1 MSDAHQSLLFF
12 SAQPYDEQFFKRVNK
27 AQNFGFD
34 LKFLN
39 TPLNEHTASLAKGYE
54 CICVFVNDTVDA
66 TVIEQLYEGG
76 TRLVALRC
84 AGFNNVD
91 LKAAKDK
98 LHIVRVPAY
107 SPHAVAEYALGLML
121 TANRKYYKAYNRTRG
136 GNFSL
141 NGLLGFDMHGKTVG
155 IVGTGKIARVLIKLL
170 QGFDMKLLAYDIYPD
185 EAFAKQYNV
194 QYTDLQTLYRQS
206 DIITLHCPLTND
218 NVHMID
224 RRAFECMKE
233 GVILINTGRGALI
246 DAKALI
252 YGLKKR
258 IVGAA
263 ALDVYENESSY
274 FYRDHSDEIMEDGVL
289 ARLMTFP
296 NVFISSHQAF
306 FTKEALTN
314 IAQTTLESVRAYL
327 NGEPS
332 VNEVKADRS

>member
-1 MSDAHQSLLFF
+1 MHQTLLFF
-12 SAQPYDEQFFKRVNK
+12 SAQPYDEQFFKHINET
-27 AQNFGFD
+27 QNFGFD
-34 LKFLN
+34 LKFL
-39 TPLNEHTASLAKGYE
+39 TVPLNEHTASLPKGYE
-54 CICVFVNDTVDA
+54 SICVFVNDTVNA
-66 TVIEQLYEGG
+66 SVINQLYEGG

-91 LKAAKDK
+91 LEAAKGK
-98 LHIVRVPAY
+98 LHVVRVPAY

-141 NGLLGFDMHGKTVG
+141 NGLLGFDMHGKIVG
-155 IVGTGKIARVLIKLL
+155 IIGTGKIARVLIKLL
-170 QGFDMKLLAYDIYPD
+170 QGFEMKLLAYDIYPD

-206 DIITLHCPLTND
+206 DIITLHCPLTKD

-224 RRAFECMKE
+224 RKAVDEMKK

-314 IAQTTLESVRAYL
+314 IATTTLESVRAYFNRESL
-327 NGEPS
+327 TNA
-332 VNEVKADRS
+332 VKADGT

>member
-1 MSDAHQSLLFF
+1 MSDTHQPLLFF
-12 SAQPYDEQFFKRVNK
+12 SAQPYDEQFFKHINE

-39 TPLNEHTASLAKGYE
+39 APLNEQTASLAKGYE
-54 CICVFVNDTVDA
+54 SICVFVNDTVNA

-91 LKAAKDK
+91 LKAARDK

-107 SPHAVAEYALGLML
+107 SPHAIAEYALGLML
-121 TANRKYYKAYNRTRG
+121 TVNRGFCRAYNRTRG
-136 GNFSL
+136 ANFSL

-170 QGFDMKLLAYDIYPD
+170 QGFEMHLLAYDIYPD
-185 EAFAKQYNV
+185 ESFAKQYNV

-206 DIITLHCPLTND
+206 DIITLHCPLTKD

-224 RRAFECMKE
+224 RKAVDEMKK

-258 IVGAA
+258 IIGAA

-274 FYRDHSDEIMEDGVL
+274 FYRDHSDDVMEDGVL

-296 NVFISSHQAF
+296 NVFVSSHQAF

-314 IAQTTLESVRAYL
+314 IATTTLENVQAYF
-327 NGEPS
+327 NREPL
-332 VNEVKADRS
+332 VNEVKEQA

>member
-1 MSDAHQSLLFF
+1 MNKTLLFF
-12 SAQPYDEQFFKRVNK
+12 SAQPYDEQFFTHINE

-39 TPLNEHTASLAKGYE
+39 TPLNEHTASLAEGYE
-54 CICVFVNDTVDA
+54 SICVFVNDTVDA
-66 TVIEQLYEGG
+66 AVIEQLYEVG

-91 LKAAKDK
+91 LKAAKGK
-98 LHIVRVPAY
+98 LHVVRVPAY
-107 SPHAVAEYALGLML
+107 SPHAIAEYALGLML
-121 TANRKYYKAYNRTRG
+121 TVNRGFCKAYNRTRE

-141 NGLLGFDMHGKTVG
+141 NGLIGFDMHGKTVG
-155 IVGTGKIARVLIKLL
+155 IIGTGKIARVLIKLL

-194 QYTDLQTLYRQS
+194 QYTDLETLYRQS
-206 DIITLHCPLTND
+206 DIITLHCPLTRD
-218 NVHMID
+218 NVHMINRD
-224 RRAFECMKE
+224 AIDVMKK

-258 IVGAA
+258 IIGGA

-296 NVFISSHQAF
+296 NVFVSSHQAF

-314 IAQTTLESVRAYL
+314 IAQTTLENVRAYL
-327 NGEPS
+327 AGEPL
-332 VNEVKADRS
+332 VNEVTAEG